1 MSGSINWENTIP
13 VLSKICAKHF
23 PTIGDQKCK
32 GHGNTIWSA
41 FVDGK
46 AVEYIV
52 NNDKQPVE
60 DIEQLYKI
68 ANQIR
73 LAIAGFEKVGLIG
86 LNALSD
92 VFTED
97 LKKRDLPSI
106 DCLDSS
112 ERIQNHLSK
121 LQNIIDKT
129 VKQIDPDALT
139 LMAQLAGSNENITTK
154 VGRKQLE
161 TAANVTD
168 TAADIYKNE
177 TGNEATWSL
186 DPYDEK
192 DPLQEGFPCFLND
205 IFSALSI
212 TANVERQIKNFR
224 KDKTKK

>member
-23 PTIGDQKCK
+23 PAIEDQECK

-46 AVEYIV
+46 AVEHIV

-73 LAIAGFEKVGLIG
+73 LAIAGFEKVGPIG

-92 VFTED
+92 VLTED

-106 DCLDSS
+106 DYLDSS